1 MDNAS
6 FFIKN
11 RALFGSFPTQESV
24 DELEKNGVRYFINLT
39 DLTIEKNIIPYKT
52 NYVYFNYPIID
63 NYIPTDLQRFAS
75 FIIKISKIIKSLK
88 RNELLYLHCRAG
100 HSRSAIVVACVI
112 CYIFNLNPSESLEYT
127 TICHSNR
134 VNLRERRRKLG
145 APQSFIQKRFVYKFF
160 EPLLFVRNNKFNTF
174 TYGFS
179 AQSLH
184 PIITK
189 DMGIFP
195 TVDSAY
201 NAYIEKY
208 TFENNTDI
216 ENTKD
221 NIKIEI
227 MTKILKLKFE
237 QHSDLKENLLNTGL
251 RILIEQ
257 CKEDYFWS
265 SGYNGKGRNQ
275 LGIILM
281 KIRNEYYEKNI

>member
-24 DELEKNGVRYFINLT
+24 EELEKNGVKYFINLT
-39 DLTIEKNIIPYKT
+39 DLAIEKNIKPYKT
-52 NYVYFNYPIID
+52 KYMYINYPIID

-75 FIIKISKIIKSLK
+75 FIIKISKIIKCLK

-100 HSRSAIVVACVI
+100 HSRSAIVVACII

-160 EPLLFVRNNKFNTF
+160 EPLLFIRNNKFNLF

-179 AQSLH
+179 NQSLYSVKV
-184 PIITK
+184 K
-189 DMGIFP
+189 DFGLFS
-195 TVDSAY
+195 TAESAY
-201 NAYIEKY
+201 NAIIEKY
-208 TFENNTDI
+208 ISENNIDI
-216 ENTKD
+216 IEDKV
-221 NIKIEI
+221 KIEL

-237 QHSDLKENLLNTGL
+237 QNSDLKENLLNTGL

-281 KIRNEYYEKNI
+281 KIRNEYYEKNF

>member
-1 MDNAS
+1 MY
-6 FFIKN
+6 I
-11 RALFGSFPTQESV
+11 
-24 DELEKNGVRYFINLT
+24 
-39 DLTIEKNIIPYKT
+39 
-52 NYVYFNYPIID
+52 NYPIID

-75 FIIKISKIIKSLK
+75 FIIKISKIIKCLK

-100 HSRSAIVVACVI
+100 HSRSAIVVACII

-160 EPLLFVRNNKFNTF
+160 EPLLFIRNNKFNLF

-179 AQSLH
+179 NQSLYSVKV
-184 PIITK
+184 K
-189 DMGIFP
+189 DFGLFS
-195 TVDSAY
+195 TAESAY
-201 NAYIEKY
+201 NAIIEKY
-208 TFENNTDI
+208 ISENNIDI
-216 ENTKD
+216 IEDKV
-221 NIKIEI
+221 KIEL

-237 QHSDLKENLLNTGL
+237 QNSDLKENLLNTGL

-265 SGYNGKGRNQ
+265 SGYNGKGKNQ

-281 KIRNEYYEKNI
+281 KIRNEYYEKNF